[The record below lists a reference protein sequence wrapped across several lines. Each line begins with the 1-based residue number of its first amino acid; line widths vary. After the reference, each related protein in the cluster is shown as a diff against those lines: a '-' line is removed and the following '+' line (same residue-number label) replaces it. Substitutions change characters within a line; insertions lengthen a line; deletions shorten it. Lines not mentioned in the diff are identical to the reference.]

1 MYAKELDSR
10 EAFLGCLT
18 ERKRRRA
25 SFLMNGN
32 DDLQAPPASTTAFY
46 ARVAP
51 VSRRQTGDIQ
61 AFLATSGVYLHN
73 GFGFVCF
80 DTHEHR
86 ESARK
91 TCEMFT
97 ISRRSIVF
105 SDCTAEHAVA
115 EICRLFGRRMT
126 VQERVVPGEAA
137 AQDGQAGHPLQQDQG
152 AAGQDAAGADATATS
167 EATAAQHPGAPV
179 AAPASPDA
187 VATGEEAA
195 PADTLPGAPGAAP
208 VAAPASPDA
217 VPAAPHAVANGEEAA
232 PADTLPVAPT
242 ADAAPSEEA
251 EAAAD
256 APSGAERRA
265 APVLPAEAEA
275 GGTPEEGGGDQEG
288 RGHQHGPASEA
299 LDHLEPSLHLQA
311 APPVHLPGDGQQAI
325 DGKGECKNPIF
336 TCISRFFL
344 SPLSHAVEDLLAS
357 FRCQSCTE
365 LADPPSVYVCPEGH
379 VLCGPHLEELQ
390 RVRGLPSGKVPCFS
404 CGDDARP
411 SVTFIRIR
419 ALEETIA
426 ACRKE
431 KEHEDIVKLRQEV
444 SRLRLQGRS
453 ETRIA
458 QVTKRL

>member
-1 MYAKELDSR
+1 
-10 EAFLGCLT
+10 
-18 ERKRRRA
+18 
-25 SFLMNGN
+25 
-32 DDLQAPPASTTAFY
+32 
-46 ARVAP
+46 
-51 VSRRQTGDIQ
+51 
-61 AFLATSGVYLHN
+61 
-73 GFGFVCF
+73 
-80 DTHEHR
+80 
-86 ESARK
+86 
-91 TCEMFT
+91 
-97 ISRRSIVF
+97 
-105 SDCTAEHAVA
+105 
-115 EICRLFGRRMT
+115 MT

-217 VPAAPHAVANGEEAA
+217 VPAAPHAVATGEEAAPADTLPGAPGAAPVAAPASPDAVPAAPHAVANGEEAA

-242 ADAAPSEEA
+242 ADGAPTEEA

-344 SPLSHAVEDLLAS
+344 SPFSHAVEDLLAS